1 METAQTLALNEAD
14 VRRYRNLVCRFSL
27 IRRRGV
33 GLELEL
39 RGEERGDSIV
49 RVVDAWAVSAMATEA
64 T

>member
-14 VRRYRNLVCRFSL
+14 IRRYCNLVCRFSL

-33 GLELEL
+33 GLEL

-49 RVVDAWAVSAMATEA
+49 RVVDAWVGSATAAEA